1 MNTYTLTPKY
11 THTQTH
17 SHIRHKLVEHQF
29 FQIDLR
35 VAKSVTCGLA
45 LSRELL
51 IGSSVG
57 AGEDFSYKIIA
68 IVVVIVIVTII
79 VVVVIFIIVTLI
91 IVTSWAREMSMVREM
106 RNGIKIQIKL
116 DQVYCA

>member
-1 MNTYTLTPKY
+1 MHLTMSIAHPYSHTDTLTCRLSD
-11 THTQTH
+11 TNSLSAT
-17 SHIRHKLVEHQF
+17 L

-57 AGEDFSYKIIA
+57 AGEDI
-68 IVVVIVIVTII
+68 
-79 VVVVIFIIVTLI
+79 
-91 IVTSWAREMSMVREM
+91 
-106 RNGIKIQIKL
+106 
-116 DQVYCA
+116 